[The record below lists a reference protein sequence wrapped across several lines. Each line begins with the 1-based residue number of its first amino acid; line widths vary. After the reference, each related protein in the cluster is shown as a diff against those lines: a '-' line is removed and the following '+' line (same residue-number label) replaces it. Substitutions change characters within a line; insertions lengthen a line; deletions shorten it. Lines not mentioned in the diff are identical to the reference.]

1 MSSILL
7 IGGHGHVARALTPLL
22 TAAGHTV
29 TAVIRNPDQVA
40 ALTAPGVEP
49 VVADIETLDIDGF
62 TALISGHDAVIW
74 SAGAGGG
81 NPDRT
86 RAVDLDAAVHSMQG
100 ALAAGVRRYLM
111 VSWSGSR
118 LDHGVPQSQ
127 PFFHYAQAKTIADA
141 VLRDAG
147 LDYTII
153 APGPLTHDEPTGVFG
168 PAGDGENVPR
178 ADVAAL
184 TAAALADPASIGRTY
199 RFNSGTRSAAEF
211 LATGADQD

>member
-141 VLRDAG
+141 VLRDSG

-153 APGPLTHDEPTGVFG
+153 APGPLTHDDATGVFG
-168 PAGDGENVPR
+168 PARVGENVPR

>member
-22 TAAGHTV
+22 TDAGHTV
-29 TAVIRNPDQVA
+29 TSVIRNPEQVD
-40 ALTAPGVEP
+40 ALTAPGVSP
-49 VVADIETLDIDGF
+49 TVTDIETLDIAGF
-62 TALISGHDAVIW
+62 TELISGHDAVIW

-81 NPDRT
+81 NPART
-86 RAVDLDAAVHSMQG
+86 RAVDLDAAVFSMQG

-111 VSWSGSR
+111 VSWAGSR
-118 LDHGVPQSQ
+118 LEHGVPQDR

-141 VLRDAG
+141 VLRDSG
-147 LDYTII
+147 LDYTVI
-153 APGPLTHDEPTGVFG
+153 APGPLTHDEPTGGFG
-168 PAGDGENVPR
+168 APTESANVPR

-199 RFNSGTRSAAEF
+199 RFNGGGRPAAEF
-211 LATGADQD
+211 LATGADQG

>member
-7 IGGHGHVARALTPLL
+7 IGGHGHVARALTPML
-22 TAAGHTV
+22 TDAGHTV
-29 TAVIRNPDQVA
+29 TAVIRDPGQVA
-40 ALTAPGVEP
+40 ALTAPGVTP
-49 VVADIETLDIDGF
+49 VVSDIATLDIAGF
-62 TALISGHDAVIW
+62 AELITGHDAVIW

-86 RAVDLDAAVHSMQG
+86 RAVDLDAAVYSMQG
-100 ALAAGVRRYLM
+100 ALRAGVRRYVM
-111 VSWSGSR
+111 VSWAGSR
-118 LDHGVPQSQ
+118 LAHGVPQSQ

-141 VLRDAG
+141 VLRDSG
-147 LDYTII
+147 LDYTVI
-153 APGPLTHDEPTGVFG
+153 APGPLTHDEATGGYG

-199 RFNSGTRSAAEF
+199 RFNSGGKSAAEF
-211 LATGADQD
+211 LATGADQS

>member
-22 TAAGHTV
+22 TDAGHTV
-29 TAVIRNPDQVA
+29 TSVIRNPDQVD
-40 ALTAPGVEP
+40 ALTAPGVSP
-49 VVADIETLDIDGF
+49 VVADIETLDIAGF
-62 TALISGHDAVIW
+62 TELISGHDAVIW

-86 RAVDLDAAVHSMQG
+86 RAVDLDAAVFSMQG

-111 VSWSGSR
+111 VSWAGSR

-141 VLRDAG
+141 VLRDSG
-147 LDYTII
+147 LDYTVI
-153 APGPLTHDEPTGVFG
+153 APGPLTHDEPTGGFG
-168 PAGDGENVPR
+168 APTETANVPR

-184 TAAALADPASIGRTY
+184 TAAALADPATVGRTY
-199 RFNSGTRSAAEF
+199 RFNGGARSAAEF
-211 LATGADQD
+211 LTTGADQA

>member
-153 APGPLTHDEPTGVFG
+153 APGPLTHDDATGVFG